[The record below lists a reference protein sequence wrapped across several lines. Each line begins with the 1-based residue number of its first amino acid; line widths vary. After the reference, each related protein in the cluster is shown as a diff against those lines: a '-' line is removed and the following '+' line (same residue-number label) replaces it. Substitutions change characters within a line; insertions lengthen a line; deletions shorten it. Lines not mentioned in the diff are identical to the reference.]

1 VSSQAEPN
9 ARRILVGAIAG
20 AHGVRGEVTIKS
32 FTADPRKIAAY
43 GPLFDEDGGREFKL
57 NLRGQV
63 RGLVIARIEGIADRN
78 AAEALKGLRLYAP
91 RAKFPRTKG
100 EEFYLADLVG
110 LRAEGGDGAVMGQVK
125 ALHNFGAGDMVEIEK
140 TDGATFFVPFTKA
153 AVPVVDLDGGR
164 IVVVPPPETEA
175 KPDGADED

>member
-57 NLRGQV
+57 ILRGQV
-63 RGLVIARIEGIADRN
+63 RGLVIAKIDGIADRN

-91 RAKFPRTKG
+91 RAKFPRAKG

-110 LRAEGGDGAVMGQVK
+110 LRADGAGGEVMGQVK
-125 ALHNFGAGDMVEIEK
+125 ALHNFGAGDMVEVERADS
-140 TDGATFFVPFTKA
+140 TTFFVPFTKT
-153 AVPVVDLDGGR
+153 AVPVVEIEGGR

-175 KPDGADED
+175 KPDDAE